1 MTTAAA
7 PEALIMRTQSIRPI
21 VAGLGALAA
30 AATLLVGAA
39 AQQKASVIT
48 AEQLQAGTTNQSQW
62 LMFGGDYSARRH
74 SPVTQIT
81 PQNVNRL
88 VQQWTF
94 QTGTLGMFET
104 TPLVYDGV
112 LYVTGP
118 NNYAWAL
125 DARTGRQFWRYRRA
139 LPDDMR
145 VCCGP
150 VNRGFAVLGTRL
162 FMTTLDAHL
171 VALDSRTGEVTWDI
185 ALDDYKKGYASTLAP
200 IVVKNKV
207 VVGVAGGEYGA
218 PGFIAAYDVESGKR
232 VWRFNTVPAAGDPFS
247 ETWQADSAERG
258 GAGVWVTGSY
268 DPELNLL
275 YYGTGNPSPDF
286 HGEDRQGDNLFANSI
301 VALNADTGTRKWHYQ
316 FTPHD
321 THDWDS
327 THVPI
332 LGDLPVRGQMR
343 KVVMVANRNG
353 FFYTLDRASGQLIV
367 GKPFVHT
374 TWAKE
379 IGSDGRP
386 IVLPEN
392 TPNEKGAETCPD
404 LSGGTN
410 FYPPSYDPTLR
421 LFFVNARETCATYFG
436 WRQNFKRGEWF
447 LGGATQRAD
456 GPQGT
461 FGALRALDP
470 ATGERKWE
478 IKYPAPGT
486 AGVLTTASGLALT
499 GDDTGNVLAV
509 DSRTGKLLWH
519 YQMGAAVHGT
529 SPLTYML
536 DRRQYVLVPAGATL
550 VAFALP
556 EAPNQ

>member
-1 MTTAAA
+1 
-7 PEALIMRTQSIRPI
+7 MRTRSIRPI
-21 VAGLGALAA
+21 VTGLAALAA
-30 AATLLVGAA
+30 TATLLVGVA
-39 AQQKASVIT
+39 AQQKGAVIT
-48 AEQLQAGTTNQSQW
+48 AEQLQAGTSNPSQW

-104 TPLVYDGV
+104 TPLLYDGV

-118 NNYAWAL
+118 NNHAWAL

-150 VNRGFAVLGTRL
+150 VNRGFAVLGNRL

-171 VALDSRTGEVTWDI
+171 AALDARTGEVLWDV

-218 PGFIAAYDVESGKR
+218 PGFIAAYDVESGRR
-232 VWRFNTVPAAGDPFS
+232 VWRFNTVPAPGEPYS
-247 ETWQADSAERG
+247 NTWAADSAERG

-275 YYGTGNPSPDF
+275 YFGTGNPSPDF

-301 VALNADTGTRKWHYQ
+301 VALDADTGTRKWHYQ

-332 LGDLPVRGQMR
+332 LADLPFRGQPR

-353 FFYTLDRASGQLIV
+353 FFYTLDRATGQLLV

-386 IVLPEN
+386 ILLPES
-392 TPNEKGAETCPD
+392 TPNEKGAQTCPD

-410 FYPPSYDPTLR
+410 FYPPSYDPNLR

-470 ATGERKWE
+470 TTGERKWE
-478 IKYPAPGT
+478 FKYPAPGT

-499 GDDTGNVLAV
+499 GDETGNVLAL

-556 EAPNQ
+556 EAMPTQ